1 MNRLGGNECRRGTL
15 RTAIALLLPLMVLEG
30 CSLFEPRDPEQPSQS
45 SSDFLP
51 PTTPEIV
58 ITNLQSSIAQKKIQN
73 YVSCFSNP
81 SVSGRVYTFVPSG
94 DAAALF
100 PGVLNSWTY
109 TEEQVY
115 MTNLIAKAVPN
126 GFSDLALT
134 SPSTEVY
141 ADSVIYSSDYVLT
154 FQHTEAGF
162 PSTARGHL
170 QFAIGVDN
178 STQQWSIYRWLDFKT
193 TPDITWS
200 SFKGRFSN

>member
-1 MNRLGGNECRRGTL
+1 MNISGGIDRNLLVVVLSVSVLG
-15 RTAIALLLPLMVLEG
+15 G

-51 PTTPEIV
+51 PTAPDIV
-58 ITNLQSSIAQKKIQN
+58 ITNLRNSIAQKNVQN
-73 YVSCFSNP
+73 YVSCFADP
-81 SVSGRVYTFVPSG
+81 SRSGQSYTFVPSA

-100 PGVLNSWTY
+100 PSVLNSWTY
-109 TEEQVY
+109 AEEQVY
-115 MTNLIAKAVPN
+115 MTNLVAKAVPN
-126 GFSDLALT
+126 GFANLLLT
-134 SPSTEVY
+134 AATTQVF
-141 ADSVIYSSDYVLT
+141 ADSVIYSADYLLT

-178 STQQWSIYRWLDFKT
+178 SNQQWSIYRWVDLKT
-193 TPDITWS
+193 TEDITWS